1 MSLASLVK
9 FIFGR
14 SAERKSKKSLYR
26 LLVAE
31 IISRT
36 IWHGPQDEKGYYV
49 EAKSTEVKELYRAGR
64 VFSHSFISVYEQASG
79 LLWTLGVAEPVRLV
93 KGQWHSGYDDRG
105 FPAFFRLRHDIRHS
119 TNIAA
124 TYSEYSFPSL
134 NYVLRTYL
142 DLVWESEHWRSQT
155 EPIIAL
161 EARVDLEQIK
171 ALANSPSTARSLPVV
186 LVKQAPTIAQ
196 LLERL
201 GYLERKQGFPGWT
214 ETARPALGGNW
225 FDLQGGR
232 VKSENGRPM
241 PRLRVVD
248 S

>member
-1 MSLASLVK
+1 MSLTSLVK
-9 FIFGR
+9 FVFGR

-31 IISRT
+31 TIVQT
-36 IWHGPQDEKGYYV
+36 IWHDPQDEKGNYV
-49 EAKSTEVKELYRAGR
+49 EAKSSELKELYRAGR

-105 FPAFFRLRHDIRHS
+105 FPAFFRLRHDIRRS

-124 TYSEYSFPSL
+124 IYSEYSFPSL

-142 DLVWESEHWRSQT
+142 DLVWESEHWRSQI
-155 EPIIAL
+155 EPIIDAL
-161 EARVDLEQIK
+161 GARVDLEQIQ
-171 ALANSPSTARSLPVV
+171 ALTDSPSTARSLPVV
-186 LVKQAPTIAQ
+186 LVKQAPAIAQ

-201 GYLERKQGFPGWT
+201 GYLEREQGFPGWT

-225 FDLQGGR
+225 FDLQGGP
-232 VKSENGRPM
+232 VESENGRPM
-241 PRLRVVD
+241 PRLR
-248 S
+248 SLN